1 MPRSI
6 LRDWD
11 AETALRIFG
20 SGVNETN
27 ITALGRKVNI
37 PASTLYYWRKHPECI
52 SLYGFARIARAKG
65 MSEEELVK
73 VIKGIK

>member
-1 MPRSI
+1 MPRSL
-6 LRDWD
+6 LRDWS

-27 ITALGRKVNI
+27 ITALGQKVNI

-52 SLYGFARIARAKG
+52 SLFGFARIAKAKG
-65 MSEEELVK
+65 MTDDELTK
-73 VIKGIK
+73 IIKGIK